1 VDNELENQF
10 LIVQG
15 ISDPEVREQII
26 TAGLDVSS
34 LDPSLTP
41 AAFKRFRK
49 IIVDRFKTG
58 KPIRGGPFGN
68 IDTCV
73 ATINKAAE
81 LEASGFDVRFEVRVQ
96 INKKGS
102 TRRID
107 IVQIDPRTKKPIKGF
122 QLVKTNRKGII
133 KRSDELDAARQIEQA
148 SGIPIEFI
156 NTQR

>member
-1 VDNELENQF
+1 MNNELANQF

-15 ISDPEVREQII
+15 ISDPKVRQNII
-26 TAGLDVSS
+26 NAGLDVSS
-34 LDPSLTP
+34 LDLSLTP

-68 IDTCV
+68 IDTRV

-81 LEASGFDVRFEVRVQ
+81 LEASGFGVVFELKVQ
-96 INKKGS
+96 INKRGNIRK
-102 TRRID
+102 ID
-107 IVQIDPRTKKPIKGF
+107 IVQIDPDTEEPIKGF
-122 QLVKTNRKGII
+122 QLIKASRSGRI
-133 KRSDELDAARQIEQA
+133 KRRDELDAADEIEKA